1 MSTTTPTDFDVSTD
15 EQHDLDER
23 DVRALVEKMTVLSTD
38 APGIYEV
45 SSGSGA
51 HYTVDARHG
60 SCTCPDAEHRDVRC
74 KHIRRA
80 RFACGRRPIPE
91 WVSLDAVDPLLGE
104 QVDGPTMADGGV
116 REARAADSAAE
127 LDSGDEDEDGCLCDD
142 TDLGCFEHFQG
153 GAPEDWEA

>member
-23 DVRALVEKMTVLSTD
+23 DVRALVGKMTVLSTD
-38 APGIYEV
+38 GPGIYEV

-60 SCTCPDAEHRDVRC
+60 SCTCPDAEYRDVRC

-104 QVDGPTMADGGV
+104 HVEGPVMADGGV
-116 REARAADSAAE
+116 REARDAENADALAT
-127 LDSGDEDEDGCLCDD
+127 DDDDECLCDD

-153 GAPEDWEA
+153 GAPEDW